1 MADLL
6 VPNQL
11 PWFSAQY
18 LAGSI
23 KPFQSTHLITVVGL
37 VSLRHCKGT
46 WHRLEMAHSSTRRDN
61 GNNFYRGDPLPQ
73 PEVTPQPYL
82 PERERANAPLHIMPV
97 VSVFPIYRTRLG
109 LDDKRFEAAPPHC
122 TSFSPQW
129 NAPAL
134 HSNVQEQ
141 RGGVL
146 YNVWPDAQRN
156 LPFVDFSPAKARL
169 ISIHERSLKAKSF
182 LSTQS
187 AVAQYK
193 DQNQDPNTA
202 NGTTAYQQDN
212 KILTGKDVH
221 GQLPTTVRFT

>member
-1 MADLL
+1 
-6 VPNQL
+6 
-11 PWFSAQY
+11 
-18 LAGSI
+18 
-23 KPFQSTHLITVVGL
+23 
-37 VSLRHCKGT
+37 
-46 WHRLEMAHSSTRRDN
+46 MAHNSTRREN
-61 GNNFYRGDPLPQ
+61 GNYFYRGDPLPQ
-73 PEVTPQPYL
+73 PEATPQPYL
-82 PERERANAPLHIMPV
+82 PERERVNAPLHGMPV
-97 VSVFPIYRTRLG
+97 VSVFPICRTRLG

-156 LPFVDFSPAKARL
+156 PPFVDFSCAKARP
-169 ISIHERSLKAKSF
+169 ISIHEHSLKLKAKSF

-193 DQNQDPNTA
+193 DQNQDTDTA

-212 KILTGKDVH
+212 KVH
-221 GQLPTTVRFT
+221 GRLPTTVRFT